1 MSSRAH
7 LRQHNCR
14 FCQRRSIMIIYNH
27 EQTCIRNPNRAYNIA
42 RRYGGG
48 HLSGTDISVVINR
61 RRMAAGLE
69 RPASLPTPA
78 LLNNLGFG
86 ISSEQPLHSLE
97 PSDIEGALS
106 VHAEPTPGPHRPE
119 VGPDASH
126 RQPPPGFGRLGQ
138 VLVQTTAPEWAAV
151 QNSPPATETPT
162 LSSTGPAPS
171 TPADSV
177 SASTPAPGP
186 NILY

>member
-1 MSSRAH
+1 MNSRAH
-7 LRQHNCR
+7 LRQHNCQ

-48 HLSGTDISVVINR
+48 HLSGTDIGVVINR

-69 RPASLPTPA
+69 RPAALPTPVI
-78 LLNNLGFG
+78 LNSLGFG
-86 ISSEQPLHSLE
+86 ISSDQPLPSLE

-106 VHAEPTPGPHRPE
+106 VLVEPTPGPQRPE
-119 VGPDASH
+119 VGLDASY
-126 RQPPPGFGRLGQ
+126 RQPPPGPGRPGQ
-138 VLVQTTAPEWAAV
+138 APVQTTAPEWAAA
-151 QNSPPATETPT
+151 QNSPPATETQS
-162 LSSTGPAPS
+162 LRSTCQAPS
-171 TPADSV
+171 PPADSV
-177 SASTPAPGP
+177 SAGAPAPGH